1 MLLTAK
7 PYIAVIQGAEIL
19 AKTEILLS
27 CMFLSD
33 SKEMIKRSHITSDTV
48 IINQCD
54 EENYKEE
61 NICNALLR
69 TFSVTDRGLTKSRN
83 LAISKSQ
90 ADICIICDDDE
101 IFNDGYEKAVSSAY
115 DALPDA
121 DIIIFD
127 MVDRP
132 LKWGNSIKRLG
143 YIDLMNVICHELTLM
158 TQMDHAIVMLPQ
170 PFVTVAQGQVE
181 GLRMALD
188 LTAEWEKLDNGS
200 QFITAGLVVRK
211 AFAEENPQ
219 ALATFLEEYQA
230 STEYVN
236 NNIPEAAQ
244 LVEQYDIVKAA
255 VAEQAIPYCNIVYID
270 KEEMQTAVSG
280 YLQTLYDLKPD
291 SVGGAMP
298 GDDFYYYGE

>member
-1 MLLTAK
+1 
-7 PYIAVIQGAEIL
+7 
-19 AKTEILLS
+19 
-27 CMFLSD
+27 
-33 SKEMIKRSHITSDTV
+33 
-48 IINQCD
+48 
-54 EENYKEE
+54 
-61 NICNALLR
+61 
-69 TFSVTDRGLTKSRN
+69 
-83 LAISKSQ
+83 
-90 ADICIICDDDE
+90 
-101 IFNDGYEKAVSSAY
+101 
-115 DALPDA
+115 
-121 DIIIFD
+121 
-127 MVDRP
+127 
-132 LKWGNSIKRLG
+132 
-143 YIDLMNVICHELTLM
+143 
-158 TQMDHAIVMLPQ
+158 
-170 PFVTVAQGQVE
+170 
-181 GLRMALD
+181 MALD

-200 QFITAGLVVRK
+200 RFITAGLVVRK

>member
-1 MLLTAK
+1 MAAVNTLGVV
-7 PYIAVIQGAEIL
+7 YILEKGGEEINSL
-19 AKTEILLS
+19 EDLKGQTIMATGKGTTPEFALSYLLS
-27 CMFLSD
+27 QHGLELGTD
-33 SKEMIKRSHITSDTV
+33 VTV
-48 IINQCD
+48 
-54 EENYKEE
+54 EW
-61 NICNALLR
+61 
-69 TFSVTDRGLTKSRN
+69 KSEPTETI
-83 LAISKSQ
+83 A
-90 ADICIICDDDE
+90 A
-101 IFNDGYEKAVSSAY
+101 
-115 DALPDA
+115 
-121 DIIIFD
+121 
-127 MVDRP
+127 
-132 LKWGNSIKRLG
+132 
-143 YIDLMNVICHELTLM
+143 M

-200 QFITAGLVVRK
+200 RFITAGLVVRK